1 MNILLEL
8 QELRK
13 QLKEDITKNI
23 EIYNSEIEDGRFP
36 EKHQYKGQKI
46 VGDFDCSYCEDLT
59 SLEGAP
65 DSVTG
70 DFDCGYCYKL
80 TSLEGA
86 PDSVTGNFYCSGCT
100 KLESLEG
107 APDSVTGNFYC
118 WSCTKLES
126 LEGAPNSV
134 TGGFYCRY
142 CTSLTSLEGAPDSTG
157 DFDCSGCT
165 KLTSLEGIG
174 VKYLKQINMSI
185 DLSGTP
191 IKSHVLGLM
200 KVKDLK
206 EVNMDI
212 MEVEEILN
220 KHLKSGRNFNKCKS
234 ELKDAGLEEY
244 AQL

>member
-86 PDSVTGNFYCSGCT
+86 PDSVTGNFFCWNCK
-100 KLESLEG
+100 KLSSLEG
-107 APDSVTGNFYC
+107 APDSVTG
-118 WSCTKLES
+118 
-126 LEGAPNSV
+126 
-134 TGGFYCRY
+134 GFYCRR
-142 CTSLTSLEGAPDSTG
+142 CTS
-157 DFDCSGCT
+157 
-165 KLTSLEGIG
+165 LTSLEGIG
-174 VKYLKQINMSI
+174 VKYLKQINGEI
-185 DLSGTP
+185 NLLGTP

-206 EVNMDI
+206 EVKMDNK
-212 MEVEEILN
+212 EVEEIIN
-220 KHLKSGRNFNKCKS
+220 RHLRSRNINKCRA
-234 ELKDAGLEEY
+234 ELEDAGLEEF